1 MVQVDDTQIPIA
13 AQGYT
18 RYPLGG
24 GVALAGG
31 CALLTRLLTNM
42 RLIAVN
48 SGMLYPLIT

>member
-1 MVQVDDTQIPIA
+1 MLLVDDTQNPIA
-13 AQGYT
+13 GQAHI

-31 CALLTRLLTNM
+31 SALLTRLLTNM

-48 SGMLYPLIT
+48 

>member
-1 MVQVDDTQIPIA
+1 MLLVDDTQIPIVG
-13 AQGYT
+13 QSYV

-31 CALLTRLLTNM
+31 SALLTKLQTIL

-48 SGMLYPLIT
+48 